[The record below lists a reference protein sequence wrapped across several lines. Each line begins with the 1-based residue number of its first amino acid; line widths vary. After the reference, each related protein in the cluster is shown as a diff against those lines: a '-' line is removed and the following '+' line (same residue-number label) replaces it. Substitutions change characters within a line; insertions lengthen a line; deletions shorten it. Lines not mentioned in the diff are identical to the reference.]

1 MGRMRKTLL
10 IIATVALLGMVA
22 AYTYPAGQQPAP
34 RSAAAVVSPHT
45 NQTTRTASASSPASP
60 ASSSAQTT
68 GQYKDG
74 TYTGGTYSSDY
85 GDVQVSLTVS
95 GGKIASV
102 SLPTLTEYDQHSREI
117 DGYAVPLLKWQTLQA
132 QSATI
137 DGVSGATYTS
147 SSYMRS
153 LQSAIDKAKA

>member
-1 MGRMRKTLL
+1 MRKTLL

-22 AYTYPAGQQPAP
+22 AYTYPAGQKAGP
-34 RSAAAVVSPHT
+34 SSTAAVVSPAPS
-45 NQTTRTASASSPASP
+45 QTTSTATASSPA
-60 ASSSAQTT
+60 ATAGSSAQVT

-85 GDVQVSLTVS
+85 GDVQVSLTIS

-102 SLPTLTEYDQHSREI
+102 SLPRLTEYDQHSREI
-117 DGYAVPLLKWQTLQA
+117 DGYAVPLLKQQTLQA